1 MPVPTSVNARLNEN
15 RFDESL
21 GSGCV
26 EARNE
31 FEIGN
36 LVSRVN
42 APGVTFSE

>member
-1 MPVPTSVNARLNEN
+1 MNAN

-36 LVSRVN
+36 FVN
-42 APGVTFSE
+42 RENVAAVEATLSG